1 MITHPIAR
9 DIAVETL
16 WNRAPSLSLN
26 STHGTASVQTTPKIV
41 QPSVPRSASSVAPKA
56 LVAIVGMTRRLGLH
70 GYVVGKTRPTTIT
83 RSLFGDGTHTGRPA
97 AMESIGLDLHK
108 RASATTAMRAP

>member
-26 STHGTASVQTTPKIV
+26 STHSTASVQTTPKIV
-41 QPSVPRSASSVAPKA
+41 QP
-56 LVAIVGMTRRLGLH
+56 
-70 GYVVGKTRPTTIT
+70 
-83 RSLFGDGTHTGRPA
+83 
-97 AMESIGLDLHK
+97 
-108 RASATTAMRAP
+108 